1 MLFLGHFF
9 LCWWVGRWRLFSLLM
24 IVSVTLYHSFHW
36 IQVRNVAL
44 SLLFE
49 NPQHNWIH
57 QYSIPV
63 TKWAKTNVLKNKL
76 FHGAFILWSVSFVKW
91 NISYFLFQTTLF
103 SYIYKDFFSP
113 LYSSFPYPVTLH
125 IVPIM
130 SSSNLS
136 LFSMVTCSEEI

>member
-1 MLFLGHFF
+1 MLFLGLFF

-63 TKWAKTNVLKNKL
+63 TKWAKTNMCWKTNRSTVLSFYDQ
-76 FHGAFILWSVSFVKW
+76 FHLW
-91 NISYFLFQTTLF
+91 NE
-103 SYIYKDFFSP
+103 IYHIFFSKQ
-113 LYSSFPYPVTLH
+113 LYFPIFTKISSLPCTVVSPIQSHCILFP
-125 IVPIM
+125 
-130 SSSNLS
+130 
-136 LFSMVTCSEEI
+136 